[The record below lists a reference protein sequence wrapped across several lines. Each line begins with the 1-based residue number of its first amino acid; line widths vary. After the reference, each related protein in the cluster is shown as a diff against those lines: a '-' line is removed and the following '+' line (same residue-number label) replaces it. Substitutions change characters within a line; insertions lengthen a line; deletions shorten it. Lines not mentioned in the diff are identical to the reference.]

1 MLHDRTRLKK
11 LKTASYQ
18 IIIILAVWS
27 CADVLQK
34 LLNLPVAS
42 GVLGFFLLLFLL
54 EMKWLKLAHV
64 ERGANLLLAELLLFF
79 IPPVVGVI
87 QYQDLFNQ
95 RLQSVKA
102 ALDNIN
108 MVFKASLSDYNKTQ
122 LNGFKK
128 ELERSNVRLNQNIVR
143 ACSKYHSSTLTT
155 TPEKSAPH
163 F

>member
-1 MLHDRTRLKK
+1 MLHDQTRLKK

-27 CADVLQK
+27 CAYVLQK

-64 ERGANLLLAELLLFF
+64 ERGADLLLAELLLFF

-87 QYQDLFNQ
+87 QYQDL
-95 RLQSVKA
+95 LITSGWKILLVILISTALVMMVSVY
-102 ALDNIN
+102 
-108 MVFKASLSDYNKTQ
+108 S
-122 LNGFKK
+122 
-128 ELERSNVRLNQNIVR
+128 VRLLLKQPVLNQE
-143 ACSKYHSSTLTT
+143 SKQEDQYD
-155 TPEKSAPH
+155 
-163 F
+163 

>member
-1 MLHDRTRLKK
+1 MLAARNRLKK

-27 CADVLQK
+27 CAYVLQK

-87 QYQDLFNQ
+87 QYQDL
-95 RLQSVKA
+95 LIASGWKILLVILISTALVMMVSVY
-102 ALDNIN
+102 
-108 MVFKASLSDYNKTQ
+108 S
-122 LNGFKK
+122 
-128 ELERSNVRLNQNIVR
+128 VRLLLKQPVLNQE
-143 ACSKYHSSTLTT
+143 SKL
-155 TPEKSAPH
+155 ED
-163 F
+163 

>member
-11 LKTASYQ
+11 LKTASCQ

-27 CADVLQK
+27 CAYVLQK

-64 ERGANLLLAELLLFF
+64 ERGAELLLAELLLFF

-87 QYQDLFNQ
+87 QYQDL
-95 RLQSVKA
+95 LIASGWKILLVILISTALVMMVSVY
-102 ALDNIN
+102 
-108 MVFKASLSDYNKTQ
+108 S
-122 LNGFKK
+122 
-128 ELERSNVRLNQNIVR
+128 VRLLLKQPVLNQEP
-143 ACSKYHSSTLTT
+143 KQEDQYD
-155 TPEKSAPH
+155 
-163 F
+163 

>member
-1 MLHDRTRLKK
+1 MLHDQTRLKK

-27 CADVLQK
+27 CAYVLQK

-64 ERGANLLLAELLLFF
+64 ERGADLLLAELLLFF

-87 QYQDLFNQ
+87 QYQDL
-95 RLQSVKA
+95 LIASGWKILLVILISTALVMMVSVY
-102 ALDNIN
+102 
-108 MVFKASLSDYNKTQ
+108 S
-122 LNGFKK
+122 
-128 ELERSNVRLNQNIVR
+128 VRLLLKPPELNQEP
-143 ACSKYHSSTLTT
+143 KL
-155 TPEKSAPH
+155 ED
-163 F
+163 

>member
-11 LKTASYQ
+11 LNTASYQ

-27 CADVLQK
+27 CAYVLQK

-64 ERGANLLLAELLLFF
+64 ERGADLLLAELLLFF

-87 QYQDLFNQ
+87 QYQDLLIASGWQ
-95 RLQSVKA
+95 ILLVILISTALVMMVSVY
-102 ALDNIN
+102 
-108 MVFKASLSDYNKTQ
+108 S
-122 LNGFKK
+122 
-128 ELERSNVRLNQNIVR
+128 VRLLLKQPELNQEP
-143 ACSKYHSSTLTT
+143 KQEDQYD
-155 TPEKSAPH
+155 
-163 F
+163 

>member
-27 CADVLQK
+27 CAYVLQK

-64 ERGANLLLAELLLFF
+64 ERGTDLLLAELLLFF

-87 QYQDLFNQ
+87 QYQDL
-95 RLQSVKA
+95 LITSGWKILLVILISTALVMMVSVY
-102 ALDNIN
+102 
-108 MVFKASLSDYNKTQ
+108 S
-122 LNGFKK
+122 
-128 ELERSNVRLNQNIVR
+128 VRLLLKQPELNQEPKLEDQND
-143 ACSKYHSSTLTT
+143 
-155 TPEKSAPH
+155 
-163 F
+163 

>member
-11 LKTASYQ
+11 LNTASYQ

-54 EMKWLKLAHV
+54 EMKWFKLAHV
-64 ERGANLLLAELLLFF
+64 ERGADLLLAELLLFF

-87 QYQDLFNQ
+87 QYQDL
-95 RLQSVKA
+95 LITSGWKILLVILISTALVMMVSVYSVWLLLK
-102 ALDNIN
+102 
-108 MVFKASLSDYNKTQ
+108 Q
-122 LNGFKK
+122 P
-128 ELERSNVRLNQNIVR
+128 ELNQEP
-143 ACSKYHSSTLTT
+143 KQEDQYD
-155 TPEKSAPH
+155 
-163 F
+163 

>member
-18 IIIILAVWS
+18 IIIILAVWC
-27 CADVLQK
+27 CAYVLQK

-64 ERGANLLLAELLLFF
+64 ERGAELLLAELLLFF

-87 QYQDLFNQ
+87 QYQDL
-95 RLQSVKA
+95 LIASGWKILLVILISTALVMMVSVY
-102 ALDNIN
+102 
-108 MVFKASLSDYNKTQ
+108 S
-122 LNGFKK
+122 
-128 ELERSNVRLNQNIVR
+128 VRLLLKQPVLNQE
-143 ACSKYHSSTLTT
+143 SKQEDQYD
-155 TPEKSAPH
+155 
-163 F
+163 

>member
-54 EMKWLKLAHV
+54 EMKWFKLAHV
-64 ERGANLLLAELLLFF
+64 ERGADLLLAELLLFF

-87 QYQDLFNQ
+87 QYPDL
-95 RLQSVKA
+95 LIASGWKILLVILISTALVMMVSVY
-102 ALDNIN
+102 
-108 MVFKASLSDYNKTQ
+108 S
-122 LNGFKK
+122 
-128 ELERSNVRLNQNIVR
+128 VRLLLKQPVLNQEP
-143 ACSKYHSSTLTT
+143 KLEDQYD
-155 TPEKSAPH
+155 
-163 F
+163 

>member
-1 MLHDRTRLKK
+1 MLDDRTRLKK

-27 CADVLQK
+27 CAYVLQK

-64 ERGANLLLAELLLFF
+64 ERGADLLLAELLLFF

-87 QYQDLFNQ
+87 QYQDLLITSGWKILLVILISTALVMMVSVYSV
-95 RLQSVKA
+95 RLLLKQSV
-102 ALDNIN
+102 
-108 MVFKASLSDYNKTQ
+108 
-122 LNGFKK
+122 
-128 ELERSNVRLNQNIVR
+128 LNQ
-143 ACSKYHSSTLTT
+143 
-155 TPEKSAPH
+155 
-163 F
+163 